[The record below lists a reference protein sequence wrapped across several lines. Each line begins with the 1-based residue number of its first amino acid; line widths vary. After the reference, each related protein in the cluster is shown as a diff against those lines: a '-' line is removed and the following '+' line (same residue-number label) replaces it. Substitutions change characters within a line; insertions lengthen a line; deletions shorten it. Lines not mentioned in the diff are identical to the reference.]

1 MKQQQ
6 LSQEEKEQKSL
17 HDLLPSEVLK
27 AFKAPATPLIE
38 VIEIEDEVIEI
49 EDSSPP
55 EIKEER
61 EKMEII

>member
-1 MKQQQ
+1 
-6 LSQEEKEQKSL
+6 L